1 MHCKCEYI
9 SSADHWLNLYSNFR
23 ITIVCYVILY
33 YYNIYFSRQ
42 DTCSYKLVCFDMVQ
56 TSFEFVNDD
65 NVPVKMGIYLIPS
78 IMYSLHLSGSKCI
91 CTYTEDELSSNREL
105 VTLAENFRDQAA
117 KLVDMLDVSI
127 PVVSKLKVC
136 LICID
141 IIY

>member
-1 MHCKCEYI
+1 MGYESHSVT
-9 SSADHWLNLYSNFR
+9 SS
-23 ITIVCYVILY
+23 
-33 YYNIYFSRQ
+33 
-42 DTCSYKLVCFDMVQ
+42 
-56 TSFEFVNDD
+56 
-65 NVPVKMGIYLIPS
+65 
-78 IMYSLHLSGSKCI
+78 SLHLFGDKHI

-141 IIY
+141 IIC